1 MKKKLSAIVGLA
13 TVLVL
18 SMGSTCFAET
28 AVAAPVNAAA
38 AASTSDSSSADLT
51 LDGVLGGIE
60 KNNVEIQ
67 MYDQKILLYQRQF
80 DRDQQN
86 ASLNSDKSPV
96 NYPAGQ
102 YAAVKI
108 QIDVTPK
115 QDEQNIKDA
124 KHDRDDALQNLK
136 FSTEQQYLN
145 AVSAQDQIS
154 TINAQLANLDKQ
166 IAQTNAK
173 IQQGQLTND
182 ALQSLQV
189 QKSQLEASLNTP
201 KSQLQQCELNIKQ
214 AINMDLNTDV
224 TLVLPAAKQ
233 FVKFDDSNIQ
243 SQIDNEVNNSY
254 DMAKITNNIA
264 ILKIQQDIYKQ
275 YSYNDATGEVNTGLS
290 IQNLQNSLY
299 NTQLNLKINLWNS
312 YYSLKN
318 SEDLVQTEN
327 IKVENAQMN
336 YDNASAKV
344 KAGVLTEVDLD
355 SAALAL
361 QSEKINLKNA
371 QDNYMIASEQLQYN
385 LSK

>member
-1 MKKKLSAIVGLA
+1 MKKKLSVIVGLA
-13 TVLVL
+13 MVL
-18 SMGSTCFAET
+18 SMGSTCFAEASSAEVPADTT
-28 AVAAPVNAAA
+28 AAVG
-38 AASTSDSSSADLT
+38 TSDTTSTTLT
-51 LDGVLGGIE
+51 LDQVLSSIE
-60 KNNVEIQ
+60 KNNMEIN

-80 DRDQQN
+80 DRDHQN
-86 ASLNSDKSPV
+86 AMLNADKSPV

-108 QIDVTPK
+108 AIDVVPK

-124 KHDRDDALQNLK
+124 KHDRDDTLQNLK
-136 FSTEQQYLN
+136 FSAEQQYLN
-145 AVSAQDQIS
+145 AINARDQIT
-154 TINAQLANLDKQ
+154 TINAQIANVDKK
-166 IAQTNAK
+166 IAQTEAK

-189 QKSQLEASLNTP
+189 QRSQFEASLNTP
-201 KSQLQQCELNIKQ
+201 RSQLQQSELNIKQ
-214 AINMDLNTDV
+214 IINMDLNTDV
-224 TLVLPAAKQ
+224 NLVLPASKQ
-233 FVKFDDSNIQ
+233 FVKFDDSSIQ
-243 SQIDNEVNNSY
+243 SKIDNAVNNSY

-264 ILKIQQDIYKQ
+264 ILKIQEDIYKQ

-299 NTQLNLKINLWNS
+299 STQLNLKVNLWNS

-318 SEDLVQTEN
+318 SEDLVNTEN

-336 YDNASAKV
+336 YDNTLTKV
-344 KAGVLTEVDLD
+344 KEGVLTEVDLD

-361 QSEKINLKNA
+361 QSEKVSLKSA
-371 QDNYMIASEQLQYN
+371 QDNYMIALDQFQYN

>member
-1 MKKKLSAIVGLA
+1 MRKKLSVLVGLA
-13 TVLVL
+13 VVLTA
-18 SMGSTCFAET
+18 GSTCFAET
-28 AVAAPVNAAA
+28 PTAAVSAADTAVAADVSND
-38 AASTSDSSSADLT
+38 SGTSLT
-51 LDGVLGGIE
+51 LDGVLGSIE

-67 MYDQKILLYQRQF
+67 MDDQKILLYQRQY
-80 DRDQQN
+80 DRDHQN
-86 ASLNSDKSPV
+86 AMLNADKEPV
-96 NYPAGQ
+96 NFPAGQ

-108 QIDVTPK
+108 AVDVTPK
-115 QDEQNIKDA
+115 QDEQNIQDA

-136 FSTEQQYLN
+136 FSAEQQYLN
-145 AVSAQDQIS
+145 AINAQDQIT
-154 TINAQLANLDKQ
+154 TINAQIANVDKK

-189 QKSQLEASLNTP
+189 QKSQFEASLNTP
-201 KSQLQQCELNIKQ
+201 RSQLQQCELNIKQ
-214 AINMDLNTDV
+214 AIGLDLNTDV
-224 TLVLPAAKQ
+224 NLVLPESKE

-243 SQIDNEVNNSY
+243 ARIDGAVNNSY
-254 DMAKITNNIA
+254 DMKKITNNIA

-290 IQNLQNSLY
+290 IENLQNSLY
-299 NTQLNLKINLWNS
+299 NTQLNLKTNLWNS

-318 SEDLVQTEN
+318 SEDLVNTEN

-336 YDNASAKV
+336 YDNTSVKV

-361 QSEKINLKNA
+361 QSEKISLKNA
-371 QDNYMIASEQLQYN
+371 QDNYRIASEQFQYN

>member
-1 MKKKLSAIVGLA
+1 MKKKLSVIVGLA
-13 TVLVL
+13 MVL
-18 SMGSTCFAET
+18 SMGSTCFAEASSAEVPADTT
-28 AVAAPVNAAA
+28 AAVG
-38 AASTSDSSSADLT
+38 TSDTTSTTLT
-51 LDGVLGGIE
+51 LDQVLSSIE
-60 KNNVEIQ
+60 KNNMEIN

-80 DRDQQN
+80 DRDHQN
-86 ASLNSDKSPV
+86 AMLNADKSPV

-108 QIDVTPK
+108 AIDVVPK

-124 KHDRDDALQNLK
+124 RHDRDDTLQNLK
-136 FSTEQQYLN
+136 FSAEQQYLN
-145 AVSAQDQIS
+145 AINARDQIT
-154 TINAQLANLDKQ
+154 TINAQIANVDKK
-166 IAQTNAK
+166 IAQTEAK

-189 QKSQLEASLNTP
+189 QRSQFEASLNTP
-201 KSQLQQCELNIKQ
+201 RSQLQQSELNIKQ
-214 AINMDLNTDV
+214 IINMDLNTDV
-224 TLVLPAAKQ
+224 NLVLPASKQ
-233 FVKFDDSNIQ
+233 FVKFDDSSIQ
-243 SQIDNEVNNSY
+243 SKIDNAVNNSY

-264 ILKIQQDIYKQ
+264 ILKIQEDIYKQ

-299 NTQLNLKINLWNS
+299 STQLNLKVNLWNS

-318 SEDLVQTEN
+318 SEDLVNTEN

-336 YDNASAKV
+336 YDNTLTKV
-344 KAGVLTEVDLD
+344 KEGVLTEVDLD

-361 QSEKINLKNA
+361 QSEKVSLKSA
-371 QDNYMIASEQLQYN
+371 QDNYMIALDQFQYN

>member
-1 MKKKLSAIVGLA
+1 MRKKLS
-13 TVLVL
+13 VLVGIAVVL
-18 SMGSTCFAET
+18 TMGSTCFAET
-28 AVAAPVNAAA
+28 PTAAVSAAGTTVAADVSNGS
-38 AASTSDSSSADLT
+38 STALT
-51 LDGVLGGIE
+51 LDGVLGSIE

-67 MYDQKILLYQRQF
+67 MDDQKILLYQRQY
-80 DRDQQN
+80 DRDHQN
-86 ASLNSDKSPV
+86 AMLNADKEPV
-96 NYPAGQ
+96 NFPAGQ

-108 QIDVTPK
+108 TVDVTPK
-115 QDEQNIKDA
+115 QDEQNIQDA
-124 KHDRDDALQNLK
+124 KYDRDDALQNLK
-136 FSTEQQYLN
+136 FSAEQQYLN
-145 AVSAQDQIS
+145 AINAQDQIT
-154 TINAQLANLDKQ
+154 TINAQIANVDKK

-189 QKSQLEASLNTP
+189 QKSQFEASLNTP
-201 KSQLQQCELNIKQ
+201 KSQLQQCELNVKQ
-214 AINMDLNTDV
+214 AIGLDLNTDV
-224 TLVLPAAKQ
+224 SLVLPESKE

-243 SQIDNEVNNSY
+243 SRIDSAVNNSY
-254 DMAKITNNIA
+254 DMKKITNNIA

-290 IQNLQNSLY
+290 IENLQNSLY
-299 NTQLNLKINLWNS
+299 NTQLNLKTNLWNS

-318 SEDLVQTEN
+318 SEDLVNTEN

-336 YDNASAKV
+336 YDNTSAKV

-361 QSEKINLKNA
+361 QSEKISLKNA
-371 QDNYMIASEQLQYN
+371 QDNYSIASEQFQYD

>member
-1 MKKKLSAIVGLA
+1 MKKKLSVIVGLA
-13 TVLVL
+13 MVL
-18 SMGSTCFAET
+18 SMGSTCFAEASSAAVPADTT
-28 AVAAPVNAAA
+28 AAVG
-38 AASTSDSSSADLT
+38 TSDTTSTTLT
-51 LDGVLGGIE
+51 LDQVLSSIE
-60 KNNVEIQ
+60 KNNMEIN

-80 DRDQQN
+80 DRDHQN
-86 ASLNSDKSPV
+86 AMLNADKSPV

-108 QIDVTPK
+108 AIDVVPK

-124 KHDRDDALQNLK
+124 KHDRDDTLQNLK
-136 FSTEQQYLN
+136 FSAEQQYLN
-145 AVSAQDQIS
+145 AINARDQIT
-154 TINAQLANLDKQ
+154 TINAQIANVDKK
-166 IAQTNAK
+166 IAQTEAK

-189 QKSQLEASLNTP
+189 QRSQFEASLNTP
-201 KSQLQQCELNIKQ
+201 RSQLQQSELNIKQ
-214 AINMDLNTDV
+214 IINMDLNTDV
-224 TLVLPAAKQ
+224 NLVLPASKQ
-233 FVKFDDSNIQ
+233 FVKFDDSSIQ
-243 SQIDNEVNNSY
+243 SKIDNAVNNSY

-264 ILKIQQDIYKQ
+264 ILKIQEDIYKQ

-299 NTQLNLKINLWNS
+299 STQLNLKVNLWNS

-318 SEDLVQTEN
+318 SEDLVNTEN

-336 YDNASAKV
+336 YDNTLTKV
-344 KAGVLTEVDLD
+344 KEGVLTEVDLD

-361 QSEKINLKNA
+361 QSEKVSLKSA
-371 QDNYMIASEQLQYN
+371 QDNYMIALDQFQYN

>member
-1 MKKKLSAIVGLA
+1 MKKKLSVIVGLA
-13 TVLVL
+13 MVLG
-18 SMGSTCFAET
+18 MGSTCFAEASSAAVPADTT
-28 AVAAPVNAAA
+28 AAVG
-38 AASTSDSSSADLT
+38 TSDTTSTTLT
-51 LDGVLGGIE
+51 LDQVLSSIE
-60 KNNVEIQ
+60 KNNMEIN

-80 DRDQQN
+80 DRDHQN
-86 ASLNSDKSPV
+86 AMLNADKSPV

-108 QIDVTPK
+108 AIDVVPK

-124 KHDRDDALQNLK
+124 KHDRDDTLQNLK
-136 FSTEQQYLN
+136 FSAEQQYLN
-145 AVSAQDQIS
+145 AINARDQIT
-154 TINAQLANLDKQ
+154 TINAQIANVDKK
-166 IAQTNAK
+166 IAQTEAK

-189 QKSQLEASLNTP
+189 QRSQFEASLNTP
-201 KSQLQQCELNIKQ
+201 RSQLQQSELNIKQ
-214 AINMDLNTDV
+214 IINMDLNTDV
-224 TLVLPAAKQ
+224 NLVLPASKQ
-233 FVKFDDSNIQ
+233 FVKFDDSSIQ
-243 SQIDNEVNNSY
+243 SKIDNAVNNSY

-264 ILKIQQDIYKQ
+264 ILKIQEDIYKQ

-299 NTQLNLKINLWNS
+299 STQLNLKVNLWNS

-318 SEDLVQTEN
+318 SEDLVNTEN

-336 YDNASAKV
+336 YDNTLTKV
-344 KAGVLTEVDLD
+344 KEGVLTEVDLD

-361 QSEKINLKNA
+361 QSEKVSLKSA
-371 QDNYMIASEQLQYN
+371 QDNYMIALDQFQYN

>member
-1 MKKKLSAIVGLA
+1 MRKKLSVLVGLA
-13 TVLVL
+13 VVLTA
-18 SMGSTCFAET
+18 GSTCFAET
-28 AVAAPVNAAA
+28 PTAAVSAADTAVAADVSND
-38 AASTSDSSSADLT
+38 SGTSLT
-51 LDGVLGGIE
+51 LDGVLGSIE

-67 MYDQKILLYQRQF
+67 MDDQKILLYQRQY
-80 DRDQQN
+80 DRDHQN
-86 ASLNSDKSPV
+86 AMLNADKEPV
-96 NYPAGQ
+96 NFPAGQ

-108 QIDVTPK
+108 AVDVTPK
-115 QDEQNIKDA
+115 QDEQNIQDA

-136 FSTEQQYLN
+136 FSAEQQYLN
-145 AVSAQDQIS
+145 AINAQDQIT
-154 TINAQLANLDKQ
+154 TINAQIANVDKK

-189 QKSQLEASLNTP
+189 QKSQFEASLNTP
-201 KSQLQQCELNIKQ
+201 RSQLQQCELNIKQ
-214 AINMDLNTDV
+214 AIGLDLNTDV
-224 TLVLPAAKQ
+224 NLVLPESKE

-243 SQIDNEVNNSY
+243 SRIDGAVNNSY
-254 DMAKITNNIA
+254 DMKKITNNIA

-290 IQNLQNSLY
+290 IENLQNSLY
-299 NTQLNLKINLWNS
+299 NTQLNLKTNLWNS

-318 SEDLVQTEN
+318 SEDLVNTEN

-336 YDNASAKV
+336 YDNTSVKV

-361 QSEKINLKNA
+361 QSEKISLKNA
-371 QDNYMIASEQLQYN
+371 QDNYRIASEQFQYN

>member
-1 MKKKLSAIVGLA
+1 MRKKLSVLVGLA
-13 TVLVL
+13 VVLTA
-18 SMGSTCFAET
+18 GSTCFAET
-28 AVAAPVNAAA
+28 PTAAVSAADTAVAADVSND
-38 AASTSDSSSADLT
+38 SGTSLT
-51 LDGVLGGIE
+51 LDGVLGSIE

-67 MYDQKILLYQRQF
+67 MDDQKILLYQRQY
-80 DRDQQN
+80 DRDHQN
-86 ASLNSDKSPV
+86 AMLNADKEPV
-96 NYPAGQ
+96 NFPAGQ

-108 QIDVTPK
+108 AVDVTPK
-115 QDEQNIKDA
+115 QDEQNIQDA

-136 FSTEQQYLN
+136 FSAEQQYLN
-145 AVSAQDQIS
+145 AINAQDQIT
-154 TINAQLANLDKQ
+154 TINAQIANVDKK

-189 QKSQLEASLNTP
+189 QKSQFEASLNTP
-201 KSQLQQCELNIKQ
+201 RSQLQQCELNIKQ
-214 AINMDLNTDV
+214 AIGLDLNTDV
-224 TLVLPAAKQ
+224 NLVLPESKE

-243 SQIDNEVNNSY
+243 SRIDGAVNNSY
-254 DMAKITNNIA
+254 DMKKITNNIA

-290 IQNLQNSLY
+290 IENLQNSLY
-299 NTQLNLKINLWNS
+299 NTQLNLKTNLWNS

-318 SEDLVQTEN
+318 SEDLVNTEN

-336 YDNASAKV
+336 YDNTSVKV

-355 SAALAL
+355 SAALTL
-361 QSEKINLKNA
+361 QSEKISLKNA
-371 QDNYMIASEQLQYN
+371 QDNYRIASEQFQYN

>member
-1 MKKKLSAIVGLA
+1 MKKKLSVIVGLA
-13 TVLVL
+13 MLFSV
-18 SMGSTCFAET
+18 GSTCFAET
-28 AVAAPVNAAA
+28 SSAAVPADTTAAV
-38 AASTSDSSSADLT
+38 STSDTASTTLT
-51 LDGVLGGIE
+51 LDQVLSSIE
-60 KNNVEIQ
+60 KNNMEIN

-80 DRDQQN
+80 DRDHQN
-86 ASLNSDKSPV
+86 AMLNADKSPV

-108 QIDVTPK
+108 AIDVVPK

-124 KHDRDDALQNLK
+124 KHDRDDTLQNLK
-136 FSTEQQYLN
+136 FSAEQQYLN
-145 AVSAQDQIS
+145 AINARDQIT
-154 TINAQLANLDKQ
+154 TINAQIANVDKK
-166 IAQTNAK
+166 IAQTEAK

-201 KSQLQQCELNIKQ
+201 KSQLQQSELNIKQ
-214 AINMDLNTDV
+214 IINMDLNTDV
-224 TLVLPAAKQ
+224 NLVLPASKQ
-233 FVKFDDSNIQ
+233 FVKFDDSSIQ
-243 SQIDNEVNNSY
+243 SKIDNAVNNSY

-264 ILKIQQDIYKQ
+264 ILKIQEDIYKQ

-299 NTQLNLKINLWNS
+299 STQLNLKVNLWNS

-318 SEDLVQTEN
+318 SEDLVNTEN

-336 YDNASAKV
+336 YDNTLTKV

-361 QSEKINLKNA
+361 QSEKISLKSA
-371 QDNYMIASEQLQYN
+371 QDNYMIASEQFQYN